1 MRTETDLVDD
11 ETGLLGR
18 VPPVLLVLGTTVSV
32 QFGAALAVTLFAKVG
47 PVGSTFLRLALASI
61 LLVAFRRPQIRG
73 WTASQYRLALAFG
86 LSLGITNMLFYAAL
100 GRLPVA
106 VAVTIQFIGPIS
118 VAAAYS
124 RRWIEGLW
132 VLLAAASVVLMTAPW
147 SVTDKL
153 DPIGVALALSAATG
167 WACYI
172 LLVQKAGQVFSGR
185 DVLTVAM
192 LVATAAALVPGVLD
206 GGMALLDPSVLAV
219 GLIVAVLS
227 MVIPFTFEFEAL
239 RRMSA
244 RVFGVLMS
252 IEPAVAVVAGVLILD
267 QHLSTRQL
275 VAVALVVAASIGVTQ
290 TSPAKAPPPVDA

>member
-73 WTASQYRLALAFG
+73 WTALQYRLALAFG

-192 LVATAAALVPGVLD
+192 LVATAAALVPGVLE
-206 GGMALLDPSVLAV
+206 GGTALLDPSVLAV

-290 TSPAKAPPPVDA
+290 TSPEKAPPPVDA